1 MTRRTIY
8 LIAVAAA
15 AALLQG
21 CTMFVRVP
29 PLEPLPQP
37 RALLYNVIYTP
48 QETSADCG
56 PACVAT
62 VLRYLGSPLTL
73 DQVAASLKQID
84 RGGTVPQEIIFFCRK
99 NGYTITYAQDKDIN
113 WLRREL
119 LDGKPVIVFIHPM
132 PDITKVTP
140 WRRGHYAVAV
150 GFDDEMRE
158 FVLHTGTTPFDTMPY
173 RTLQL
178 QWSRSHFAAFTIEK

>member
-1 MTRRTIY
+1 MPIRL
-8 LIAVAAA
+8 LIIALAAVAS
-15 AALLQG
+15 QG

-37 RALLYNVIYTP
+37 RTLLYNVLYTP
-48 QETSADCG
+48 QQESWDCG

-62 VLRYLGSPLTL
+62 VIRYCGSPLTL
-73 DQVAASLKQID
+73 DQVTASLKQID

-99 NGYTITYAQDKDIN
+99 NGFKITYLQDKDIN

-119 LDGKPVIVFIHPM
+119 LDGKPVILFLHPM

-150 GFDDEMRE
+150 GFDDVERE
-158 FVLHTGTTPFDTMPY
+158 FVLHTGTESFDTMSY
-173 RTLQL
+173 RRLQL
-178 QWSRSHFAAFTIEK
+178 QWSRSRFAALLIEK